1 MTSDMCE
8 SPALGHRAT
17 MPMPLARVTAL
28 NLATARS
35 MMGSEKPGRMVSQ
48 TVNARNNLSRK
59 NEPLVTIRPFMNPIV
74 HLVSDNFIIE
84 IETDRTVGLLGGS
97 HSRTHGANGLVIDD
111 KGRSSAGGLVNS
123 PVAERQVVAVT

>member
-17 MPMPLARVTAL
+17 TPMPLARVTAL

-35 MMGSEKPGRMVSQ
+35 MRGSEKPGNGFPEVS
-48 TVNARNNLSRK
+48 ARDHLGRK
-59 NEPLVTIRPFMNPIV
+59 KEPLVTIRPFTNPIV

-111 KGRSSAGGLVNS
+111 KGRGSTGGLVDC
-123 PVAERQVVAVT
+123 PVAERQVVALT